1 MKKKMSNR
9 RFMSIWI
16 PIVSVMVVLAIGANI
31 AGSVFGGI
39 LDTSLGRGE
48 RHVLHLENV
57 ANWDTEYYPQQYT
70 TLAQAREAAER
81 KMYEVVSEG
90 MVLLKNDGVLPL
102 EKGSLVTPFGRG
114 YAHPIY
120 NGNAIGG
127 SIKYTSPEDGI
138 TPRQALERQ
147 FTLISAAADKQPA
160 QLGRE
165 KGMWTQNNGSWFQPI
180 TYSGYPD
187 VPVALEGTTRH
198 DVDAFGGDN
207 YILELDVSAY
217 DDIGAE
223 ELDRMSGSTGIL
235 FISRSGNENADKKSD
250 GYTDGTPH
258 YLALSKNERDMI
270 AWAKA
275 HCQSVVLVVNSSNP
289 VELMPVMQGELE
301 VNAIVWAGHPGD
313 VGFDPLADIL
323 CGEVNPSGR
332 LVDLFATNFLK
343 TPSFANWGNFHYT
356 NSESGAGNEPYVEYA
371 EGMYNGYRYYE
382 TAYDLKAAGFSY
394 GELLSLIHI

>member
-165 KGMWTQNNGSWFQPI
+165 KGMWT
-180 TYSGYPD
+180 
-187 VPVALEGTTRH
+187 
-198 DVDAFGGDN
+198 
-207 YILELDVSAY
+207 
-217 DDIGAE
+217 
-223 ELDRMSGSTGIL
+223 
-235 FISRSGNENADKKSD
+235 
-250 GYTDGTPH
+250 
-258 YLALSKNERDMI
+258 
-270 AWAKA
+270 
-275 HCQSVVLVVNSSNP
+275 
-289 VELMPVMQGELE
+289 
-301 VNAIVWAGHPGD
+301 
-313 VGFDPLADIL
+313 
-323 CGEVNPSGR
+323 
-332 LVDLFATNFLK
+332 
-343 TPSFANWGNFHYT
+343 
-356 NSESGAGNEPYVEYA
+356 
-371 EGMYNGYRYYE
+371 
-382 TAYDLKAAGFSY
+382 
-394 GELLSLIHI
+394 

>member
-120 NGNAIGG
+120 N
-127 SIKYTSPEDGI
+127 
-138 TPRQALERQ
+138 
-147 FTLISAAADKQPA
+147 FTTAMRSAAPSSIPPRRMASPP
-160 QLGRE
+160 GRH
-165 KGMWTQNNGSWFQPI
+165 WS
-180 TYSGYPD
+180 
-187 VPVALEGTTRH
+187 
-198 DVDAFGGDN
+198 
-207 YILELDVSAY
+207 VS
-217 DDIGAE
+217 
-223 ELDRMSGSTGIL
+223 LR
-235 FISRSGNENADKKSD
+235 
-250 GYTDGTPH
+250 
-258 YLALSKNERDMI
+258 
-270 AWAKA
+270 
-275 HCQSVVLVVNSSNP
+275 
-289 VELMPVMQGELE
+289 
-301 VNAIVWAGHPGD
+301 
-313 VGFDPLADIL
+313 
-323 CGEVNPSGR
+323 
-332 LVDLFATNFLK
+332 
-343 TPSFANWGNFHYT
+343 
-356 NSESGAGNEPYVEYA
+356 
-371 EGMYNGYRYYE
+371 
-382 TAYDLKAAGFSY
+382 
-394 GELLSLIHI
+394 